1 MKKAGRSADTVSYT
15 HLDVYKR
22 QVLLHLFQP
31 CQKLLF
37 QGLGHVQDA
46 VGLFGLSPLKDQRGL
61 APLPSVREGVVD
73 LGGVDLG
80 QGDLVGTLQGFVH
93 RDGSPSVCCIKVQ
106 ITRL

>member
-1 MKKAGRSADTVSYT
+1 MIKYLQFISV
-15 HLDVYKR
+15 
-22 QVLLHLFQP
+22 LHLFQP

-61 APLPSVREGVVD
+61 TPLPSVREGVVD
-73 LGGVDLG
+73 LCGVDLG

-93 RDGSPSVCCIKVQ
+93 RDSSTTIGGIEVEVLQK
-106 ITRL
+106 